1 VGKKKKKKKVWA
13 SFSTPFTQSRS
24 MAQSFQSLSLEAI
37 LDKDTNKN
45 KADLLCPKEGCKCV
59 ILRKNT
65 AVLVQRDGAKV
76 TREKKKEKRPSR

>member
-1 VGKKKKKKKVWA
+1 
-13 SFSTPFTQSRS
+13 
-24 MAQSFQSLSLEAI
+24 MAQTFQSLSLEAI
-37 LDKDTNKN
+37 LDSDANKN

-76 TREKKKEKRPSR
+76 NR